1 MKLSLRALFATTGIM
16 VCGLGFVL
24 PLPAL
29 AADQTVL
36 MKKIESLSQQLD
48 ELKKQMQELRQQE
61 SSKDEWVAKVEKKAQ
76 DAEKKVQIVEKKTH
90 EAAKSSA
97 LEISGDYRFRV
108 DRLKGET
115 PAYYNFNDVLPWML
129 GRMVG
134 APPAVRPAQEY
145 RNNSLLTNRLGLNLK
160 AKATEDIAV
169 KARLVMYKGWG
180 EETYA
185 SSPFFADRFYSFDGN
200 AGHTPQDNILRVDQ
214 AYATWSGIGGAPV
227 WFSVGRRPSTGGI
240 PTNLRQNIEKNSSDT
255 AGVPGL
261 LVDYAFDGAT
271 VGVAPDISML
281 PGAYAKFCYG
291 RGFESGFTPAT
302 SSVNTLKDVHFVGV
316 NLVPYA
322 TDNLRVELQWDR
334 GYNIFAFPESETL
347 FALPGFHNANLGNI
361 DQYMIG
367 VSGKVEN
374 LGPGDLNLFASSGMS
389 KTHPNGNQ
397 LTFNAGTAAAPVMV
411 PIAGLMYDGLV
422 PTSTTGTA
430 FYLGGRYDIK
440 SMGTKLGLEYNHGS
454 KNWVSFA
461 PASDDMWTAKQGV
474 HGNVYEAYLI
484 HEINSRPVSKFGK
497 AQFRLGYQYYDFKY
511 TGSNNWVGAPR
522 NIADL
527 ALTPANAQM
536 LIPLKNARNIYLTF
550 DVAF

>member
-1 MKLSLRALFATTGIM
+1 MKLSLKTFLVTSTTMACSI
-16 VCGLGFVL
+16 GLLL

-29 AADQTVL
+29 SSDQAALTR
-36 MKKIESLSQQLD
+36 KIESLSRQLD
-48 ELKKQMQELRQQE
+48 ELKQQMQEVRQQE
-61 SSKDEWVAKVEKKAQ
+61 SVKDERVTKVEKKAQ
-76 DAEKKVQIVEKKTH
+76 DAEKKVQLVEKKTL
-90 EAAKSSA
+90 ETTKSSA
-97 LEISGDYRFRV
+97 LEISGDYRFRF
-108 DRLKGET
+108 DRLKGT
-115 PAYYNFNDVLPWML
+115 APDYYSFNDIMPWML
-129 GRMVG
+129 GGMVG
-134 APPAVRPAQEY
+134 TPPSRSAQDY
-145 RNNSLLTNRLGLNLK
+145 RNNALLTNRLGLNFK

-185 SSPFFADRFYSFDGN
+185 SSPFFADRFYAFDGN
-200 AGHTPQDNILRVDQ
+200 AGHLPSDNLLRVDQ

-271 VGVAPDISML
+271 VGFAPDISML

-291 RGFESGFTPAT
+291 KGFESGISAA
-302 SSVNTLKDVHFVGV
+302 SAVNTLKDVNFLGI

-334 GYNIFAFPESETL
+334 AYDIFAFPESATSSL
-347 FALPGFHNANLGNI
+347 LPNFNNANLGNI
-361 DQYMIG
+361 DQYMVG
-367 VSGKVEN
+367 VSGKIEN
-374 LGPGDLNLFASSGMS
+374 LGPGDLNLFLSGAMS
-389 KTHPNGNQ
+389 KTRPNNNQ
-397 LTFNAGTAAAPVMV
+397 LTLNTGTAVV
-411 PIAGLMYDGLV
+411 PIAGLMYDTV
-422 PTSTTGTA
+422 PEGTTGTA
-430 FYLGGRYDIK
+430 FYLGGRYDVK
-440 SMGTKLGLEYNHGS
+440 SIGTKLGLEYNHGS
-454 KNWVSFA
+454 KNWVAFT

-484 HEINSRPVSKFGK
+484 HEINSKPISKFGK

-511 TGSNNWVGAPR
+511 TGSNNWVGAPKSMD
-522 NIADL
+522 DL
-527 ALTPANAQM
+527 TLTPANAQM
-536 LIPLKNARNIYLTF
+536 LIPLKNTRNIYLTF